1 MAQLSLVGQ
10 TPLVELQNCS
20 PGPGIRLFA
29 KLEGQ
34 NPSGSI
40 KDRIVAFMLRRALA
54 DGRLSPGQEV
64 VEATTGNTGIAL
76 ALIAP
81 RFGCKVRAVV
91 PETAS
96 PEVVSVLEACG
107 ATIERVSSERG
118 IMSAIHVA
126 REIASADKALLLD
139 QFRSSDNPLCH
150 SETTAPEIISACPD
164 LDVFVCGIGTGG
176 TITGVGRRLRE
187 HNSNVQLVAAEP
199 HPGSHLQGLR
209 SLDEGFVPPI
219 LDTSLLNGKIL
230 VRSGDAFRAVREVL
244 HREGI
249 LAGPSSG
256 AVIHAA
262 LKWAQRL
269 ERAKIVMIF
278 ADSGWKYLSTPVF
291 QPVDPSAGEDE
302 LDDTLWW

>member
-1 MAQLSLVGQ
+1 
-10 TPLVELQNCS
+10 
-20 PGPGIRLFA
+20 
-29 KLEGQ
+29 
-34 NPSGSI
+34 
-40 KDRIVAFMLRRALA
+40 
-54 DGRLSPGQEV
+54 
-64 VEATTGNTGIAL
+64 
-76 ALIAP
+76 
-81 RFGCKVRAVV
+81 
-91 PETAS
+91 
-96 PEVVSVLEACG
+96 
-107 ATIERVSSERG
+107 
-118 IMSAIHVA
+118 
-126 REIASADKALLLD
+126 
-139 QFRSSDNPLCH
+139 
-150 SETTAPEIISACPD
+150 

-187 HNSNVQLVAAEP
+187 HNPNVQLVAAEP

-230 VRSGDAFRAVREVL
+230 VRSGDAFRAVRELL

-278 ADSGWKYLSTPVF
+278 ADSGWKYLNTPVF
-291 QPVDPSAGEDE
+291 QPPDPSIGEAE